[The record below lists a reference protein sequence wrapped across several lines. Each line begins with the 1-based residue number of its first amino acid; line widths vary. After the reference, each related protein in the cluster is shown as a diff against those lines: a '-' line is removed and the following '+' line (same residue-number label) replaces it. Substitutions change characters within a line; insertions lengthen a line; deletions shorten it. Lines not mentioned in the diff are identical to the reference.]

1 MHFNLTDEQQNLI
14 NLAGELGR
22 EKFAKRAAHYDRE
35 AEFPIENYNDMRDA
49 GFLKLCIP
57 KEYGGLGADYQTYML
72 VAAEI
77 GRHCGATA
85 LTFNMHSCAMMW
97 NAQMI
102 NDFPISDEQKAEHE
116 KLKVR
121 HFRRVVEEGK
131 IYSQPFSETGEN
143 WMAKPFST
151 RAIRGDGGWYITGKK
166 VFASLS
172 GSADYYGI
180 VCTEVAEDGEL
191 YFDNTLYVAL
201 HKDTPGFSVT
211 GSWDPLGMRG
221 TVSRTL
227 ILDNVFVP
235 YSEAIMPKGA
245 YYHGQIVW
253 PHMYMTLT
261 PSYMGTAQAAY
272 DFTRA
277 YLRGEVEGM
286 PPIKRRAWPTKQAAM
301 AEMYI
306 KLHQAWSVFHRA
318 ISDAKGSPDKND
330 IMRLYACQYT
340 VMEYCN
346 DICRLAIRTCGGQS
360 MLRSL
365 PLERLYRDSRCGSL
379 MLPYTAEICTTF
391 LGLACLYEEGEDY
404 DPVPPLPPKAVAK
417 SQ

>member
-1 MHFNLTDEQQNLI
+1 MDFNLTSEQERLI
-14 NLAGELGR
+14 GLAAELGR
-22 EKFAKRAAHYDRE
+22 EKFAKRAAQYDRD
-35 AEFPIENYNDMRDA
+35 AEFPMENYNDLRDA
-49 GFLKLCIP
+49 GLLKLCVP
-57 KEYGGLGADYQTYML
+57 KEHGGLGADYQTYML

-77 GRHCGATA
+77 ARHCAATA

-102 NDFPISDEQKAEHE
+102 HDFPISDQQRAEHE
-116 KLKVR
+116 TLKLR
-121 HFRRVVEEGK
+121 HFARVVDEGK
-131 IYSQPFSETGEN
+131 IYSQPFSETGDN

-151 RAIRGDGGWYITGKK
+151 RAVRGKDGWHITGKK

-172 GSADYYGI
+172 GAADYYGI
-180 VCTEVAEDGEL
+180 VCTEVADDGEL
-191 YFDNTLYVAL
+191 YFDNTLYVAMS
-201 HKDTPGFSVT
+201 KDSPGFSIT

-227 ILDNVFVP
+227 VLDNVFVP
-235 YSEAIMPKGA
+235 YEEAIMPKGA

-261 PSYMGTAQAAY
+261 PAYLGTAQAAY

-277 YLRGEVEGM
+277 YLRGEIEGM
-286 PPIKRRAWPTKQAAM
+286 PPVKRRAFPSKQAAV

-306 KLHQAWSVFHRA
+306 KLQQAWAVFNRA
-318 ISDAKGSPDKND
+318 ISDAKGNPGPED
-330 IMRLYACQYT
+330 IMRLYVCQYT
-340 VMEYCN
+340 VMEYSN

-365 PLERLYRDSRCGSL
+365 PLERYYRDSRCGSL

-391 LGLACLYEEGEDY
+391 LGISCLYDEGEELEA
-404 DPVPPLPPKAVAK
+404 PPPLPPKAVASK
-417 SQ
+417 Q